1 MKTAQFIPYILTL
14 LSKDQLNEFTEEY
27 KQGIGWGDA
36 KNKLFEIVNE
46 ELEPIRHKYES
57 LSEDKDL
64 INDLLSDGA
73 SKVRVQAKDMIL
85 SLRESIGIQKIS

>member
-1 MKTAQFIPYILTL
+1 MKDCTVHSLYSYFA
-14 LSKDQLNEFTEEY
+14 SKDQLNEFTEEY

-73 SKVRVQAKDMIL
+73 SKVRIQAKDMIL

>member
-1 MKTAQFIPYILTL
+1 MYKRQ
-14 LSKDQLNEFTEEY
+14 EY
-27 KQGIGWGDA
+27 KKGIGWGDA

-73 SKVRVQAKDMIL
+73 SKVRIQAKDMIL